1 LYNIHW
7 RDFEHLV
14 AHILEK
20 LGYKIELTRGS
31 KDGGVDIFSRK
42 TLDIGS
48 ILTIVQCKAIKEGSK
63 VGIDTVK
70 TLYANANLYNA
81 SNGILAT
88 TGCFTRGSLALFDS
102 LQHRL
107 SPADHDCILDWIK
120 KVQFTE

>member
-31 KDGGVDIFSRK
+31 KDGGVGIFSRK

-48 ILTIVQCKAIKEGSK
+48 ILTIVQYKAIKEGSK

-88 TGCFTRGSLALFDS
+88 TGYFTRGSLALFDS